1 MVALGWY
8 IAAGVYAVY
17 AMAMVFVVKVVINSS
32 LKYLNHPPVNF
43 LQQCRAAARYDMVNL
58 NPTTIYIG
66 ALFIFPFRLVF
77 QLIFIL
83 LTYTIVLI
91 IKLSFCGRNGLT

>member
-43 LQQCRAAARYDMVNL
+43 L
-58 NPTTIYIG
+58 
-66 ALFIFPFRLVF
+66 
-77 QLIFIL
+77 
-83 LTYTIVLI
+83 
-91 IKLSFCGRNGLT
+91 